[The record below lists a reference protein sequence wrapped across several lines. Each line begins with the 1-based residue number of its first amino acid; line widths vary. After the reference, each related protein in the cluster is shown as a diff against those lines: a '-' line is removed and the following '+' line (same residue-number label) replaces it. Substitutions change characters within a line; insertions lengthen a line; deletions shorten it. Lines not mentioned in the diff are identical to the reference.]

1 MPTEKI
7 SGAVALLGRPNAGK
21 STLMNRLLG
30 EKVAIVSKRPQ
41 TTRHRL
47 VGILNTEEG
56 QVVFYDT
63 PGIHKPQYRMNRRMV
78 QEATD
83 SLEISDVLCLLV
95 DATKSFGSGDQFL
108 LDLLE
113 KTDRPRILLLNK
125 IDKIKKHH
133 LLPFMERYQKTGL
146 FSEIIPISALEG
158 DGTEVALECFLR
170 YLPQGPPLYDPEL
183 LTIHPERY
191 LVAERVR
198 EKLLEKVHEEIP
210 FSTAVVV
217 DRWEEEE
224 GLIKI
229 YASILVE
236 RPGQKSIIIGKGG
249 RMIKAIGTEARVDLE
264 NYLESK
270 VYLDLHVKEE
280 PKWRENLRILEE
292 LDRELKADFS

>member
-1 MPTEKI
+1 MQEEKK

-47 VGILNTEEG
+47 VGILNTDEG
-56 QVVFYDT
+56 QMVFYDT

-113 KTDRPRILLLNK
+113 KVDKTRILLLNK
-125 IDKIKKHH
+125 IDKIKKHK
-133 LLPFMERYQKTGL
+133 LLPLMEKYQGTGL
-146 FSEIIPISALEG
+146 FKEIIPISALEG
-158 DGTEVALECFLR
+158 DGTEVALECFFR
-170 YLPQGPPLYDPEL
+170 YLQEGTPFYDPEL
-183 LTIHPERY
+183 ITIHPERY

-224 GLIKI
+224 GLVKI

-249 RMIKAIGTEARVDLE
+249 RMIKAIGTDARIDLE
-264 NYLESK
+264 EYLDSK

-280 PKWRENLRILEE
+280 PKMAGESE
-292 LDRELKADFS
+292 DS